1 MQDLSN
7 CDVCGGENAA
17 QTAILLHESDRKVAG
32 ETAIPLQ
39 VCCSSYQDHPRN
51 RAALFIRTQQ
61 LYARE
66 LYLGQPSY
74 ILPSFFNG
82 MGICSRGIQSHFT
95 HIFINLNIF

>member
-1 MQDLSN
+1 MQDLSSCN
-7 CDVCGGENAA
+7 ICRGEDAT

-39 VCCSSYQDHPRN
+39 VYRSSYQDHSCN
-51 RAALFIRTQQ
+51 RTALFIRTQQ

-66 LYLGQPSY
+66 LYMGQPSY

-82 MGICSRGIQSHFT
+82 MGIYSRGMKFDISL
-95 HIFINLNIF
+95 IYL